1 MNDRPLPASFP
12 GLLAGHLAKLNH
24 QLRHLRAEGQAPA
37 PLAAAGPS
45 HSVVRRLQVAAALL
59 SDPDACRGAEQA
71 SLQRL
76 GLVLGE
82 LLAGLNQTPAP
93 LPAYLMTPLGHLA
106 EFLTEVFDRLDAG
119 EEPALLCR
127 DIRWESLLAVFINAG
142 TVLQGLDEVED
153 RLLAWSRRY
162 ADKDLSAS
170 QELALQHRWAL
181 LREFGDSLYGRAGEA
196 QRREDLSG
204 RRVMLLLDSPFRQ
217 AQLGERLREAGCL
230 VETSGDPGGMMARVG
245 DPLPPEIL
253 LCDNLEPSLHL
264 TTVRSRLAHLAV
276 AERPPL
282 VLVAAAGG
290 TPEKL
295 RDRAKHLG
303 VQGTWADPFHPADLA
318 AALG

>member
-1 MNDRPLPASFP
+1 MNDSRLLASFP

-24 QLRHLRAEGQAPA
+24 QLRHLRANGLDPS
-37 PLAAAGPS
+37 LGSAAGPS
-45 HSVVRRLQVAAALL
+45 HSVVKRLQVAAMLL

-82 LLAGLNQTPAP
+82 LLTGLDETPTL
-93 LPAYLMTPLGHLA
+93 LPAYLLTPLGHLA
-106 EFLTEVFDRLDAG
+106 EFLTEAFDRLDAG

-127 DIRWESLLAVFINAG
+127 DVRWETLLAAFINAG

-162 ADKDLSAS
+162 ADKDLSPS

-181 LREFGDSLYGRAGEA
+181 LREFGDSLFGVAGQRAA
-196 QRREDLSG
+196 SEDLTG

-264 TTVRSRLAHLAV
+264 VTVRARLEALRES
-276 AERPPL
+276 ERPHL

-290 TPEKL
+290 TPQKL

-303 VQGTWADPFHPADLA
+303 AQGTWADPFHTADLA
-318 AALG
+318 AALA